1 MKMNK
6 EFILKNLM
14 GIICAVIILA
24 LFLPFMSVKAEVS
37 VGGFGGGSADQSM
50 NGFSLVTDGGF
61 FGFAFILCLVA
72 VAASCYIPQLKPF
85 RKIISAIGSVAGI
98 VCLFIAPGSAAS
110 AVNAAAGGATAGT
123 GVSAKVE
130 LNYLIGFWIILI
142 LMLALIAMSVIQFL
156 GLKGNKVFDAVNSA
170 EDENGTAGVSLPSI
184 NTDGIK
190 SAIGSVNADSI
201 KNMAQNAAGSIAGA
215 AGNLKDK
222 ASQAA
227 ANMQNH
233 LGTASAPGPLE
244 AGVVVAALHIEEL
257 RGPLVGLA
265 HPFQRTADLRLEQ
278 HDQRQQADLQQRVEQ
293 PGDRAH
299 VEHVRHQIDG
309 QHQQGALGQ
318 LPGAGAVDN
327 AQQLI
332 DQKRD
337 DDDIQ
342 KVRQLERLEIRD
354 DRVQSH
360 ESFSCLQRFDQSHRM
375 NGDAQPLAGKAQMLF
390 GGGLDAH
397 GVQRHPEG
405 FGQLFAHG
413 GDVGSQLR
421 LLAEDGGIDVLDLP
435 AVLPDDAGHMAGQH
449 QAVSPGIFGVGI
461 REVLP
466 DVAQSRCAQ
475 HSVHDGVG
483 QHVGVGMA
491 QQALLIRDLHTAQD
505 QLAALHETMNIIT
518 MTNAHRFSFLLLRA
532 GSKGMDTVGAMGERP
547 RSASTTS
554 RAVRAG

>member
-14 GIICAVIILA
+14 GIICAVIIVA

-37 VGGFGGGSADQSM
+37 VRGFGGGSADQSM

-170 EDENGTAGVSLPSI
+170 EDENGTVGVLPSI
-184 NTDGIK
+184 NADGIK

-233 LGTASAPGPLE
+233 SSTASAKKEDPKAIME
-244 AGVVVAALHIEEL
+244 QIKQLHEMKENGILTEEE
-257 RGPLVGLA
+257 
-265 HPFQRTADLRLEQ
+265 FTEKKK
-278 HDQRQQADLQQRVEQ
+278 EF
-293 PGDRAH
+293 
-299 VEHVRHQIDG
+299 
-309 QHQQGALGQ
+309 
-318 LPGAGAVDN
+318 
-327 AQQLI
+327 
-332 DQKRD
+332 
-337 DDDIQ
+337 
-342 KVRQLERLEIRD
+342 LERL
-354 DRVQSH
+354 
-360 ESFSCLQRFDQSHRM
+360 
-375 NGDAQPLAGKAQMLF
+375 
-390 GGGLDAH
+390 
-397 GVQRHPEG
+397 
-405 FGQLFAHG
+405 
-413 GDVGSQLR
+413 
-421 LLAEDGGIDVLDLP
+421 
-435 AVLPDDAGHMAGQH
+435 
-449 QAVSPGIFGVGI
+449 
-461 REVLP
+461 
-466 DVAQSRCAQ
+466 
-475 HSVHDGVG
+475 
-483 QHVGVGMA
+483 
-491 QQALLIRDLHTAQD
+491 
-505 QLAALHETMNIIT
+505 
-518 MTNAHRFSFLLLRA
+518 
-532 GSKGMDTVGAMGERP
+532 
-547 RSASTTS
+547 
-554 RAVRAG
+554 

>member
-14 GIICAVIILA
+14 GIICAVIIVA

-50 NGFSLVTDGGF
+50 NGFSLVTDGGI
-61 FGFAFILCLVA
+61 FGFAFIFCIVA

-184 NTDGIK
+184 NADGIK

-215 AGNLKDK
+215 AENLKDK

-233 LGTASAPGPLE
+233 SSMASA
-244 AGVVVAALHIEEL
+244 
-257 RGPLVGLA
+257 
-265 HPFQRTADLRLEQ
+265 
-278 HDQRQQADLQQRVEQ
+278 
-293 PGDRAH
+293 
-299 VEHVRHQIDG
+299 
-309 QHQQGALGQ
+309 
-318 LPGAGAVDN
+318 
-327 AQQLI
+327 
-332 DQKRD
+332 KKD
-337 DDDIQ
+337 D
-342 KVRQLERLEIRD
+342 
-354 DRVQSH
+354 
-360 ESFSCLQRFDQSHRM
+360 
-375 NGDAQPLAGKAQMLF
+375 P
-390 GGGLDAH
+390 
-397 GVQRHPEG
+397 
-405 FGQLFAHG
+405 
-413 GDVGSQLR
+413 
-421 LLAEDGGIDVLDLP
+421 
-435 AVLPDDAGHMAGQH
+435 
-449 QAVSPGIFGVGI
+449 QAVMEQIK
-461 REVLP
+461 
-466 DVAQSRCAQ
+466 Q
-475 HSVHDGVG
+475 
-483 QHVGVGMA
+483 
-491 QQALLIRDLHTAQD
+491 
-505 QLAALHETMNIIT
+505 LHEMKENGILTEEEF
-518 MTNAHRFSFLLLRA
+518 AEKKKEFLARL
-532 GSKGMDTVGAMGERP
+532 
-547 RSASTTS
+547 
-554 RAVRAG
+554 

>member
-1 MKMNK
+1 MKLNK

-110 AVNAAAGGATAGT
+110 AVNAAAGGATADT

-130 LNYLIGFWIILI
+130 LNYLIGFWIIL
-142 LMLALIAMSVIQFL
+142 MLVLIAMSVIQFL

-184 NTDGIK
+184 NADGIK

-233 LGTASAPGPLE
+233 SSTASAKKEDPKAIME
-244 AGVVVAALHIEEL
+244 QIKQLHEMKENGILTEEEF
-257 RGPLVGLA
+257 A
-265 HPFQRTADLRLEQ
+265 EKKKEF
-278 HDQRQQADLQQRVEQ
+278 
-293 PGDRAH
+293 
-299 VEHVRHQIDG
+299 
-309 QHQQGALGQ
+309 
-318 LPGAGAVDN
+318 
-327 AQQLI
+327 
-332 DQKRD
+332 
-337 DDDIQ
+337 
-342 KVRQLERLEIRD
+342 LERL
-354 DRVQSH
+354 
-360 ESFSCLQRFDQSHRM
+360 
-375 NGDAQPLAGKAQMLF
+375 
-390 GGGLDAH
+390 
-397 GVQRHPEG
+397 
-405 FGQLFAHG
+405 
-413 GDVGSQLR
+413 
-421 LLAEDGGIDVLDLP
+421 
-435 AVLPDDAGHMAGQH
+435 
-449 QAVSPGIFGVGI
+449 
-461 REVLP
+461 
-466 DVAQSRCAQ
+466 
-475 HSVHDGVG
+475 
-483 QHVGVGMA
+483 
-491 QQALLIRDLHTAQD
+491 
-505 QLAALHETMNIIT
+505 
-518 MTNAHRFSFLLLRA
+518 
-532 GSKGMDTVGAMGERP
+532 
-547 RSASTTS
+547 
-554 RAVRAG
+554 

>member
-1 MKMNK
+1 MKLNK

-156 GLKGNKVFDAVNSA
+156 GLKGNKV
-170 EDENGTAGVSLPSI
+170 SLPSI
-184 NTDGIK
+184 NADGIK

-215 AGNLKDK
+215 AENLKDK

-233 LGTASAPGPLE
+233 SSTASAKKEDPKAIME
-244 AGVVVAALHIEEL
+244 QIKQLHEMKENGILTEEEF
-257 RGPLVGLA
+257 A
-265 HPFQRTADLRLEQ
+265 EKKKEF
-278 HDQRQQADLQQRVEQ
+278 
-293 PGDRAH
+293 
-299 VEHVRHQIDG
+299 
-309 QHQQGALGQ
+309 
-318 LPGAGAVDN
+318 
-327 AQQLI
+327 
-332 DQKRD
+332 
-337 DDDIQ
+337 
-342 KVRQLERLEIRD
+342 LERL
-354 DRVQSH
+354 
-360 ESFSCLQRFDQSHRM
+360 
-375 NGDAQPLAGKAQMLF
+375 
-390 GGGLDAH
+390 
-397 GVQRHPEG
+397 
-405 FGQLFAHG
+405 
-413 GDVGSQLR
+413 
-421 LLAEDGGIDVLDLP
+421 
-435 AVLPDDAGHMAGQH
+435 
-449 QAVSPGIFGVGI
+449 
-461 REVLP
+461 
-466 DVAQSRCAQ
+466 
-475 HSVHDGVG
+475 
-483 QHVGVGMA
+483 
-491 QQALLIRDLHTAQD
+491 
-505 QLAALHETMNIIT
+505 
-518 MTNAHRFSFLLLRA
+518 
-532 GSKGMDTVGAMGERP
+532 
-547 RSASTTS
+547 
-554 RAVRAG
+554 

>member
-1 MKMNK
+1 MKLNK

-85 RKIISAIGSVAGI
+85 RKIISAIG
-98 VCLFIAPGSAAS
+98 CLFIAPGSAAS

-184 NTDGIK
+184 NADGIK

-233 LGTASAPGPLE
+233 SSTASAKKEDPKAIME
-244 AGVVVAALHIEEL
+244 QIKQLHEMKENGILTEEEF
-257 RGPLVGLA
+257 A
-265 HPFQRTADLRLEQ
+265 EKKKEF
-278 HDQRQQADLQQRVEQ
+278 
-293 PGDRAH
+293 
-299 VEHVRHQIDG
+299 
-309 QHQQGALGQ
+309 
-318 LPGAGAVDN
+318 
-327 AQQLI
+327 
-332 DQKRD
+332 
-337 DDDIQ
+337 
-342 KVRQLERLEIRD
+342 LERL
-354 DRVQSH
+354 
-360 ESFSCLQRFDQSHRM
+360 
-375 NGDAQPLAGKAQMLF
+375 
-390 GGGLDAH
+390 
-397 GVQRHPEG
+397 
-405 FGQLFAHG
+405 
-413 GDVGSQLR
+413 
-421 LLAEDGGIDVLDLP
+421 
-435 AVLPDDAGHMAGQH
+435 
-449 QAVSPGIFGVGI
+449 
-461 REVLP
+461 
-466 DVAQSRCAQ
+466 
-475 HSVHDGVG
+475 
-483 QHVGVGMA
+483 
-491 QQALLIRDLHTAQD
+491 
-505 QLAALHETMNIIT
+505 
-518 MTNAHRFSFLLLRA
+518 
-532 GSKGMDTVGAMGERP
+532 
-547 RSASTTS
+547 
-554 RAVRAG
+554 

>member
-1 MKMNK
+1 MKLNK

-110 AVNAAAGGATAGT
+110 AVIAAAGGATAGT

-130 LNYLIGFWIILI
+130 LNYLIGIILI

-227 ANMQNH
+227 ANIQNH
-233 LGTASAPGPLE
+233 SSTASAKKEDPKAIME
-244 AGVVVAALHIEEL
+244 QIKQLHEMKENGILTEEEF
-257 RGPLVGLA
+257 A
-265 HPFQRTADLRLEQ
+265 EKKKEF
-278 HDQRQQADLQQRVEQ
+278 
-293 PGDRAH
+293 
-299 VEHVRHQIDG
+299 
-309 QHQQGALGQ
+309 
-318 LPGAGAVDN
+318 
-327 AQQLI
+327 
-332 DQKRD
+332 
-337 DDDIQ
+337 
-342 KVRQLERLEIRD
+342 LERL
-354 DRVQSH
+354 
-360 ESFSCLQRFDQSHRM
+360 
-375 NGDAQPLAGKAQMLF
+375 
-390 GGGLDAH
+390 
-397 GVQRHPEG
+397 
-405 FGQLFAHG
+405 
-413 GDVGSQLR
+413 
-421 LLAEDGGIDVLDLP
+421 
-435 AVLPDDAGHMAGQH
+435 
-449 QAVSPGIFGVGI
+449 
-461 REVLP
+461 
-466 DVAQSRCAQ
+466 
-475 HSVHDGVG
+475 
-483 QHVGVGMA
+483 
-491 QQALLIRDLHTAQD
+491 
-505 QLAALHETMNIIT
+505 
-518 MTNAHRFSFLLLRA
+518 
-532 GSKGMDTVGAMGERP
+532 
-547 RSASTTS
+547 
-554 RAVRAG
+554 